1 MGLCFFAWC
10 WWPRESMLWGSSM
23 LSEFRTALWKVLT
36 LWYCVKVKQRYQYLK
51 ISLILDESGCFLIKY
66 HCSYSQLK
74 SQHNHDH
81 KSPTILAYIPE
92 QSKFRMTQF
101 YKMPIIYTGLLLPR
115 LSQVILE
122 KSYINLLRL
131 MKMRFLFL
139 KVQAE
144 RLKLTTSPLDSQYFF
159 GYQILETHSY
169 ANARHSKANSG
180 LDR

>member
-1 MGLCFFAWC
+1 MQCQQSLHVGK
-10 WWPRESMLWGSSM
+10 S
-23 LSEFRTALWKVLT
+23 
-36 LWYCVKVKQRYQYLK
+36 LK
-51 ISLILDESGCFLIKY
+51 KNWRQLILLLKKTSFILDESVCFLIKY

-81 KSPTILAYIPE
+81 KSPTILAYIPD

-101 YKMPIIYTGLLLPR
+101 QKMPIISTGLLLPR

-144 RLKLTTSPLDSQYFF
+144 RLKLTTSPLDLQYFF

-180 LDR
+180 LARQRSDWNFLMFYEQ

>member
-1 MGLCFFAWC
+1 MSTKSACGK
-10 WWPRESMLWGSSM
+10 
-23 LSEFRTALWKVLT
+23 EFEKNWRQLIL
-36 LWYCVKVKQRYQYLK
+36 LK
-51 ISLILDESGCFLIKY
+51 KTSFILDESVCFLIKY

-144 RLKLTTSPLDSQYFF
+144 RLKLTSSRGSGYFF

-180 LDR
+180 LAR

>member
-1 MGLCFFAWC
+1 MSTKSACGK
-10 WWPRESMLWGSSM
+10 
-23 LSEFRTALWKVLT
+23 EFEKKLEAINTCKKT
-36 LWYCVKVKQRYQYLK
+36 
-51 ISLILDESGCFLIKY
+51 SFILDESVCFLIKY

-81 KSPTILAYIPE
+81 KSPTILAYIPD

-101 YKMPIIYTGLLLPR
+101 YKMPIISTGLLLPR

-144 RLKLTTSPLDSQYFF
+144 RLKLTTSLTVLFWVSNIGNPFICKCQTF
-159 GYQILETHSY
+159 Q
-169 ANARHSKANSG
+169 SKLRVS
-180 LDR
+180 

>member
-1 MGLCFFAWC
+1 MVLCQSKATLPIFKNISHFRWVRVFSNQIPLFLFTAEISAQSWSQ
-10 WWPRESMLWGSSM
+10 ESHHSS
-23 LSEFRTALWKVLT
+23 
-36 LWYCVKVKQRYQYLK
+36 
-51 ISLILDESGCFLIKY
+51 I
-66 HCSYSQLK
+66 
-74 SQHNHDH
+74 
-81 KSPTILAYIPE
+81 YIPD

-180 LDR
+180 LAR

>member
-1 MGLCFFAWC
+1 MSTKSACGKEFEKKLEAINTFKRTSFILH
-10 WWPRESMLWGSSM
+10 ES
-23 LSEFRTALWKVLT
+23 V
-36 LWYCVKVKQRYQYLK
+36 
-51 ISLILDESGCFLIKY
+51 CFLIKY

-81 KSPTILAYIPE
+81 KSPTILAYIPD

-101 YKMPIIYTGLLLPR
+101 QKMPIISTGLLLPR

-180 LDR
+180 LARQRSDWNFLMFYEQ

>member
-1 MGLCFFAWC
+1 MSTKSACGK
-10 WWPRESMLWGSSM
+10 
-23 LSEFRTALWKVLT
+23 EFEKKLEAINTCKKT
-36 LWYCVKVKQRYQYLK
+36 
-51 ISLILDESGCFLIKY
+51 SFILDESVCFLIKY

-81 KSPTILAYIPE
+81 KSPTILAYIPD

-101 YKMPIIYTGLLLPR
+101 QKMPIISTGLLLPR

-180 LDR
+180 LARQRSDWNFLMFYEQ